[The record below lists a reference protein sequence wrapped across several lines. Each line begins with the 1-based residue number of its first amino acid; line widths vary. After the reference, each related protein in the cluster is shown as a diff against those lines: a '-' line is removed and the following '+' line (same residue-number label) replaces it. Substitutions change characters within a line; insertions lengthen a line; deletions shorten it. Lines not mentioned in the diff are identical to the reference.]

1 MSDQAESTKTASAL
15 EEKLEKADTAVA
27 TFEHD
32 DKTFGHIFRGFLRN
46 NPTAIP
52 AGVLIISVLL
62 FGIIAPNF
70 LKATTLSLVLQQ
82 VTVTGVIAIA
92 QTAVILTAGI
102 DLSVGAILVMSS
114 LIMGN
119 LAVEPVL
126 PAFFTFTPFASDGS
140 FAFLNVGPNL
150 PVFLAILV
158 GMGAGALMGY
168 FNGALITFLRLPPFI
183 VTLGTL
189 SIFAALKLYYSH
201 SESIR
206 ASDIDEKAPF
216 LTWLG
221 QTFNVGGAQMSYGGL
236 AMIALAAFAWY
247 LLNRT
252 PWGRHVHAV
261 GDDPDSALLAGIQ
274 VRRVTISV
282 YAFAGLICGFC
293 GWIAIGRVGSV
304 SPLGFDTANLDS
316 ITATVI
322 GGTSLFGG
330 RGSIAG
336 SVLGALIVGVFNTGL
351 SLAGVDDYWQIF
363 AVGVLVIVAVSID
376 QWLRR
381 ASQ

>member
-1 MSDQAESTKTASAL
+1 MSEQAAGPTKVISDFEAT
-15 EEKLEKADTAVA
+15 LEKADTSFAA
-27 TFEHD
+27 FERD
-32 DKTFGHIFRGFLRN
+32 DKTFVHKFRGFLRT

-52 AGVLIISVLL
+52 ALILIVSVLF
-62 FGIIAPNF
+62 FGAIAPNF
-70 LKATTLSLVLQQ
+70 LKANTLSLVLQQ

-102 DLSVGAILVMSS
+102 DLSVSAILVLSS
-114 LIMGN
+114 MVMGK
-119 LAVEPVL
+119 LAVENGVW
-126 PAFFTFTPFASDGS
+126 TW
-140 FAFLNVGPNL
+140 
-150 PVFLAILV
+150 LAILI
-158 GMGAGALMGY
+158 GMGAGTLMG
-168 FNGALITFLRLPPFI
+168 FVNGTLVTYVRLPPFI

-189 SIFAALKLYYSH
+189 SIFNAIKLFYSH
-201 SESIR
+201 SESVR
-206 ASDIDEKAPF
+206 ASDIDEKAPLLSF
-216 LTWLG
+216 LG
-221 QTFNVGGAQMSYGGL
+221 NDVNIFGAQVTFGGMALILL
-236 AMIALAAFAWY
+236 AIIAWY

-261 GDDPDSALLAGIQ
+261 GDDPDAALLAGIQ
-274 VRRVTISV
+274 VNRVLLSV
-282 YAFAGLICGFC
+282 YMFAGLVCGFC
-293 GWIAIGRVGSV
+293 AWVAIGRVGSV
-304 SPLGFDTANLDS
+304 SPIGFETANLDS

-336 SVLGALIVGVFNTGL
+336 SVLGALIVGVFQTGL

-363 AVGVLVIVAVSID
+363 TVGVLVIVAVAID